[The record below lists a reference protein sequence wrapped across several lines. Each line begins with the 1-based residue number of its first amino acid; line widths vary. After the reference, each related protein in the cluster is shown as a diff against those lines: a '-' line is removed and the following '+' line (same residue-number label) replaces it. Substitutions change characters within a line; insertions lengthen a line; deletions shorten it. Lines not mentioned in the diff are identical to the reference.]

1 MFRNLFLI
9 GVFVFGLNSCSKSFI
24 EKTNSYRDKYEFKS
38 KNKEHQNIE
47 EDKEVESQK
56 PETLSI
62 TMSLQDKL
70 DAYAEIAKSKIAPAH
85 KKVMIES
92 LQRLKNQQMEAKFPK
107 TGDRADNF
115 ELVDNKGNKVEL
127 YELLKEKNVVL
138 LFYRGSWCPYCNLEL
153 KEFKNYYQ
161 AFKNAG
167 LEVIAISPEKPS
179 YSEVFNNKNSLPF
192 PLLFDDHNKVAKK
205 YHLNFTLDP
214 QLVPIYKQFGIDI
227 GERNGNGEWEIPV
240 PATFIISKDKSI
252 KYVFADVDYKHR
264 AEPDSVLALAK
275 TRLN

>member
-1 MFRNLFLI
+1 MLRNLFLI
-9 GVFVFGLNSCSKSFI
+9 GVFTISLNSCSKSFI
-24 EKTNSYRDKYEFKS
+24 KKTNSYKDKRDFKS
-38 KNKEHQNIE
+38 QNEEIPEIE
-47 EDKEVESQK
+47 SEK

-70 DAYAEIAKSKIAPAH
+70 DAYAEIAKSKIAPAN

-92 LQRLKNQQMEAKFPK
+92 LQRLKSQQMETKFPK
-107 TGDRADNF
+107 AGDKADNF
-115 ELVDNKGNKVEL
+115 ELKDPKGNQVEL
-127 YELLKEKNVVL
+127 YNLLKEKNVVL

-179 YSEVFNNKNSLPF
+179 YSEIFNNKNSLPF
-192 PLLFDDHNKVAKK
+192 PLLFDQDNKIAKK

-214 QLVPIYKQFGIDI
+214 QLVPIYKQYGINI

-240 PATFIISKDKSI
+240 PATFIISKDKII

-275 TRLN
+275 ARLN